1 MNIRGG
7 GHIAEVIDKA
17 LQVSKKMVDV
27 LGFWAAFHVT
37 ILQDLRNWWISC
49 TNLFLSLFDSCH
61 SVLQEKPRKMIKLS
75 RIIWDAWLNHRDA
88 VCWWGLEGQK
98 GLGIKG
104 AIGCWGAS
112 RPGET
117 KNREEKISPSE
128 WPLRFWIWQSV
139 HWSNLVSMDLWFIL
153 KILKLIFVL
162 HSWAIRI
169 QNRLWLPKLC
179 GAFPVGPSNTF
190 RDCRVQRHYDLP
202 CCFRFHIVSY
212 CHIEALCQIYASFAN
227 KPSWGQT
234 GDPLVYDD
242 GTQVSENT
250 DPGGT
255 KWKVERGRDCH
266 SSVLF
271 QQCCFTSFRLCL
283 FWTKCCSCGQGK
295 EVGELTEGIANLA
308 KQLLALS
315 MCCVGRWAD
324 LLQKHKKR
332 CYLPVKEYRH
342 WWCDL
347 MMWICEQ
354 RTSK

>member
-1 MNIRGG
+1 MIELQKIRRSAAVCGRYIWVSYSALAWPRNKWCLVSIVSKHAGGEEMNIRGG
-7 GHIAEVIDKA
+7 RDIAQVIDKA

-37 ILQDLRNWWISC
+37 FLEDLRNWWISC

-98 GLGIKG
+98 ALGIKG

-128 WPLRFWIWQSV
+128 WLLRFWIWQSV
-139 HWSNLVSMDLWFIL
+139 HWSNLLSMDLWFIL

-169 QNRLWLPKLC
+169 QNRMWLPKLC
-179 GAFPVGPSNTF
+179 DAFPVGPSNTF

-202 CCFRFHIVSY
+202 SCFRFHIVILKHCVKYTLLS
-212 CHIEALCQIYASFAN
+212 
-227 KPSWGQT
+227 P
-234 GDPLVYDD
+234 
-242 GTQVSENT
+242 
-250 DPGGT
+250 
-255 KWKVERGRDCH
+255 
-266 SSVLF
+266 
-271 QQCCFTSFRLCL
+271 TSPPEDR
-283 FWTKCCSCGQGK
+283 QG
-295 EVGELTEGIANLA
+295 I
-308 KQLLALS
+308 
-315 MCCVGRWAD
+315 
-324 LLQKHKKR
+324 H
-332 CYLPVKEYRH
+332 
-342 WWCDL
+342 
-347 MMWICEQ
+347 
-354 RTSK
+354 